1 MLTIEEA
8 RATLRVDGS
17 SNDIIIQ
24 PLIDSMQSYILL
36 TVGYYLPEDELTKTL
51 EKFLLQLWY
60 NPDGTDSDRLRIVID
75 NLIKTLNCTYPAV
88 SE

>member
-8 RATLRVDGS
+8 RATLRVDGT

-36 TVGYYLPEDELTKTL
+36 TVGYYLPDDELTKTL

-75 NLIKTLNCTYPAV
+75 NLIKTLKANYPAV

>member
-75 NLIKTLNCTYPAV
+75 NLIKTLKCNYPAV

>member
-8 RATLRVDGS
+8 RATLRVDGT

-24 PLIDSMQSYILL
+24 PLIDSMESYIRL
-36 TVGYYLPEDELTKTL
+36 TVGYYLPGDQLTKTL

-75 NLIKTLNCTYPAV
+75 NLIKTLKANYPAV
-88 SE
+88 TQ